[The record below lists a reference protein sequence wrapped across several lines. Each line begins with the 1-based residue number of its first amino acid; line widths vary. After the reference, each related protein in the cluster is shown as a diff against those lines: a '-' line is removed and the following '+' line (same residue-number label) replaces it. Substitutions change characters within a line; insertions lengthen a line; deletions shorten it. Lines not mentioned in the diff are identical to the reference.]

1 MSTRKTQEKD
11 AAEPT
16 VEDLARQIETLR
28 GDVEKLVETLGTL
41 GRAQGAEFAD
51 DLRAR
56 TEEIR
61 RKGAARAAEAEAR
74 LSELSEEAAML
85 ARDRPAAAMGL
96 AAGIGFLLGLMLTR
110 R

>member
-1 MSTRKTQEKD
+1 MATRKTDDPKD
-11 AAEPT
+11 TEPS
-16 VEDLARQIETLR
+16 VEDLAKQIETLR
-28 GDVEKLVETLGTL
+28 GDVEKLVETLGEL
-41 GRAQGAEFAD
+41 GKAQGAEFAD

-61 RKGAARAAEAEAR
+61 RKSAARAAEAEAR
-74 LSELSEEAAML
+74 LSELSEEAALL